1 MGHVIGIDLGT
12 TYSCFAHL
20 QGEMPKVIP
29 NLEGTSTT
37 PSIVSFTSSGE
48 VLVGNLALRQAL
60 TNPEKT
66 LFSVKRLIGRKF
78 NSPEVA
84 EARRRMPFKLT
95 EAPNGDVLIQ
105 AGTQLITP
113 QEASSYVLKYIKKC
127 AESFFGEG
135 VKECVI
141 TVPAHFDDHQRQAT
155 KDAAQISG
163 LEVLRVINEPTAAS
177 LAYGLNQKASGVV
190 AVYDLGGGTFDITL
204 LEVSGGVFHVL
215 ATSGD
220 SYLGGDDFDQRVI
233 DWLVENFKAEQGID
247 LTADPYALQRV
258 KEAAE
263 RAKREL
269 SFAQETE
276 INLPFIVAGSTG
288 SKHLRRLLTRA
299 VLERLTKDLVDRT
312 IPLMEKVLAEGG
324 FNPRQVEDVLLVGGQ
339 SRMPLVRQ
347 TVADFFNRAPNVQL
361 NPDESIALGAAIQ
374 SRILEGERL
383 QDIVLLLDVT
393 SRSLG
398 IETEKNGF
406 EVLIERNATI
416 PCKKTK
422 TFTTVEENQR
432 RVRVHVLQGENPKA
446 SENTSLARFDFVGI
460 NPAPA
465 GVPQIEVTF
474 EIDANGMVKVSAK
487 DVVSG
492 REQQISVQPSSGL
505 SKQQVDKI
513 IAREKAGRPA

>member
-1 MGHVIGIDLGT
+1 MGQVIGIDLGT

-20 QGEMPKVIP
+20 QGETPKVIP

-37 PSIVSFTSSGE
+37 PSMVSFTSSGE

-60 TNPEKT
+60 TNPDKT

-84 EARRRMPFKLT
+84 EAQRRMSFKLS

-105 AGTQLITP
+105 AGTQAITP

-127 AESFFGEG
+127 AESFFGDS

-177 LAYGLNQKASGVV
+177 LAYGLNQKPSGVV
-190 AVYDLGGGTFDITL
+190 AVYDLGGGTFDVTL
-204 LEVSGGVFHVL
+204 LEISGGVFHVL

-233 DWLVENFKAEQGID
+233 DWLLENFKTEQGVD
-247 LTADPYALQRV
+247 LATDPYALQRV

-276 INLPFIVAGSTG
+276 INLPFIVAGSSG
-288 SKHLRRLLTRA
+288 SKHLRKLLTRPL
-299 VLERLTKDLVDRT
+299 LERLTKDLVGRT

-324 FNPRQVEDVLLVGGQ
+324 FNPRQVEDVILVGGQ

-347 TVADFFNRAPNVQL
+347 TVAEFFGRTPNVQM

-374 SRILEGERL
+374 SGILEGDRI

-398 IETEKNGF
+398 VETEKNGF
-406 EVLIERNATI
+406 EVLIEKNATI
-416 PCKKTK
+416 PCRKTK

-432 RVRVHVLQGENPKA
+432 RVRVHVLQGESPKA
-446 SENTSLARFDFVGI
+446 SDNTSLARFDFVGI